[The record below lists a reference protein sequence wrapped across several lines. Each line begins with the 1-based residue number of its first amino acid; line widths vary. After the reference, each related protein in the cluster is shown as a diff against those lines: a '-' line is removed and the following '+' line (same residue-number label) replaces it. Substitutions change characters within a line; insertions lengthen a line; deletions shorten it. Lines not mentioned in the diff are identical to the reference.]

1 MTTSQKIS
9 LRIERAWLLLPVS
22 ESAPDCRV
30 SLSDASGHEVRL
42 PFTTALS
49 AEPQS
54 WAPLPVGAWVGQT
67 LELTAE
73 TTRDGQTLPE
83 LSALKWFQH
92 DTPYALQQLYREPL
106 RPLIHFSAPYG
117 WLNDPNG
124 LTFFNGE
131 YHLFYQHNPFGTRWG
146 NMHWGH
152 ATSTDLFSWTDWGD
166 VLEPDRLG
174 PVFSGSAFVDETNEY
189 GLGELPA
196 RPTLILVFTAAGKPF
211 TQCLAWSQ
219 DGRTFK
225 RYEKNPVILNLAPE
239 NRDPKLFLQDL
250 NGTAHLALYTRRE
263 DEPHA
268 ITFLSSTDLR
278 SWDITGEVQG
288 DDKAFLYECPDC
300 FQLKTPAGKSY
311 WVLLAGNGEYA
322 IGQFD
327 GKTFHPQYTHLRTC
341 RNDVLYAAQ
350 TFNHLPR
357 NRRLLIGWLRVPA
370 PGMPFS
376 QCMSIPI
383 NLSLVETCQGPRLA
397 YYPATEITRLV
408 KTDKYQQF
416 PPQAIGRVFQE
427 GETVATLPS
436 YEPPTLFAL
445 SLEISPK
452 SVCEIQFGGVSL
464 LIDSSKH
471 TLTANGKAYPWHI
484 ENSVVEFTLVIDRTV
499 MEIFADSGLDYLAIP
514 ASINPGTP
522 SITVHAGSIK
532 NILAISRPLQPP
544 RLSSNLA

>member
-9 LRIERAWLLLPVS
+9 LKIERAWLLLPVS

-42 PFTTALS
+42 PFTAALS
-49 AEPQS
+49 DEPQS

-67 LELTAE
+67 LELTAT

-83 LSALKWFQH
+83 LSALPWSQH
-92 DTPYALQQLYREPL
+92 DTPYAHQQLYREPL
-106 RPLIHFSAPYG
+106 RPLIHFTAPYG

-166 VLEPDRLG
+166 VLEPDPLG

-196 RPTLILVFTAAGKPF
+196 RPTLILVFTAAGNPC

-225 RYEKNPVILNLAPE
+225 RYEKNPVILNLTPG

-263 DEPHA
+263 DEPHT

-288 DDKAFLYECPDC
+288 DNKAFLYECPDC

-311 WVLLAGNGEYA
+311 WVLLAANGEYA

-327 GKTFHPQYTHLRTC
+327 GRTFHPEHTRLRTC
-341 RNDVLYAAQ
+341 RNDVMYAAQ
-350 TFNHLPR
+350 TFNHLPDD
-357 NRRLLIGWLRVPA
+357 RRLLIGWLRVPA

-376 QCMSIPI
+376 QCMSVPI
-383 NLSLVETCQGPRLA
+383 NLSLVETPQGPRLA
-397 YYPATEITRLV
+397 YYPAPEITRLV
-408 KTDKYQQF
+408 KTGRHEQN
-416 PPQAIGRVFQE
+416 PPQAIGRIFHA
-427 GETVATLPS
+427 GDTITTIP
-436 YEPPTLFAL
+436 YEPPALFAL
-445 SLEISPK
+445 SLEVAPEGIFD
-452 SVCEIQFGGVSL
+452 VQFNGVSL
-464 LIDSSKH
+464 VFNAPKN
-471 TLTANGKAYPWHI
+471 TVTANDKTYHWHLN
-484 ENSVVEFTLVIDRTV
+484 NSLVELTIVIDRTV
-499 MEIFADSGLDYLAIP
+499 MEIFADDGLNYLAIP
-514 ASINPGTP
+514 ARIEPGTP
-522 SITVHAGSIK
+522 VITVREGDIK
-532 NILAISRPLQPP
+532 CILTVSRSLQPA
-544 RLSSNLA
+544 RLSSKLA